1 MRTRL
6 LLAAVTLLVL
16 AGMAAPIG
24 QQTPPSPAPQ
34 GSAAAP
40 VGQAGQSGQRGE
52 IPTFFPPNYIGYA
65 ITPPPVKVPEGF
77 TPIFNGTSLQG
88 WHVSRTNHHGR
99 TPDFFVLHGAIV
111 ATQNPLGGGGIL
123 LTDKKYKNFEL
134 YMEVKPDWGCDSGIF
149 LRSTESGAAY
159 QVTMDFLPN
168 GGMGAVIGEGGLTGV
183 GGRGRGGAR
192 GATPPGAAGAAPGA
206 PGAGAPAGTAPAPGA
221 PAAGAAAAGQG
232 GGRGATAGAP
242 GFGEGNQAGRP
253 WVKAWKRDD
262 WNAVRVRMEGEVP
275 HITVWFNDQQITDFT
290 DVANNAIG
298 GISEGPIAIQVHGAG
313 RWVQGGFWR
322 WRNIGI
328 KELP

>member
-1 MRTRL
+1 M
-6 LLAAVTLLVL
+6 
-16 AGMAAPIG
+16 
-24 QQTPPSPAPQ
+24 
-34 GSAAAP
+34 
-40 VGQAGQSGQRGE
+40 
-52 IPTFFPPNYIGYA
+52 
-65 ITPPPVKVPEGF
+65 PEGF
-77 TPIFNGTSLQG
+77 TPLFNGRTLAG

-99 TPDFFVLHGAIV
+99 TPDFYVLHGVIV

-168 GGMGAVIGEGGLTGV
+168 GGMGNVIGEGGMTGV
-183 GGRGRGGAR
+183 GGRGRGA
-192 GATPPGAAGAAPGA
+192 APAPGAAGAARGA
-206 PGAGAPAGTAPAPGA
+206 PPAA
-221 PAAGAAAAGQG
+221 PAARRVAGRRRQD
-232 GGRGATAGAP
+232 RQP
-242 GFGEGNQAGRP
+242 QFGEGNQADRP

-262 WNAVRVRMEGEVP
+262 WNSVRVRMEGEVP
-275 HITVWFNDQQITDFT
+275 HVTVWFNGQQVTDFT

-298 GISEGPIAIQVHGAG
+298 GITEGPIAIQVHGAG
-313 RWVQGGFWR
+313 RWVPGGFWR